1 MLSQSIIVPFIY
13 RHVSGAGEG
22 EPLQTTADFSP
33 KAAEHIVNPQTPDD
47 LNQDE
52 FPVPVEQQQDQQ
64 PEQEDEKEAKNNV
77 LEPDWQ
83 KKIRNLQDQVRT
95 LANSKKFLQCFF
107 FFKIFRYF
115 YD

>member
-1 MLSQSIIVPFIY
+1 MVPFIY

-52 FPVPVEQQQDQQ
+52 FQDKILALLFTLVELRLEGPLLALLLALVLLPLLLPEPALRILMKELLHWDSPFLPQRGQ
-64 PEQEDEKEAKNNV
+64 PCKD
-77 LEPDWQ
+77 
-83 KKIRNLQDQVRT
+83 IT
-95 LANSKKFLQCFF
+95 F
-107 FFKIFRYF
+107 
-115 YD
+115 